1 MTYIANRDYNL
12 EIAKGNVADHQLLS
26 VIGYNTDVDAAS
38 AEDIWPNGGDF
49 VPPTTARL
57 HNIVSDSANDTSAGT
72 GARTVE
78 IRGIGSSGA
87 EAVDTVTMNGTSNVA
102 TILTFTAI
110 NNLRV
115 LTSGTGLV
123 NAGTITATAQTDS
136 TITAT
141 IPAGIGK
148 SASSVY
154 QVPQWC
160 RAYLQSWRVSVS
172 TIDTTG
178 SSEAEVGLFAKPSGG
193 SWGLVGRMAVPAN
206 NMTAEEQDFRYSQ
219 SFGAGTILKAR
230 VLAVS
235 SDNVD
240 VTAHLVG
247 VLLKSE
253 PLEATRLL
261 EDGGHRLLEN
271 GGARLLEN

>member
-26 VIGYNTDVDAAS
+26 IVGYNTDIDTAS
-38 AEDIWPNGGDF
+38 AEDVWPNGGDF
-49 VPPTTARL
+49 VPPTEARL
-57 HNIVSDSANDTSAGT
+57 HNIVSGSANDTSAGT

-78 IRGIGSSGA
+78 IKGIGSSG
-87 EAVDTVTMNGTSNVA
+87 EETVETVTMNGTSNVA
-102 TILTFTAI
+102 TTLTFLAI
-110 NNLRV
+110 NSMQV

-123 NAGTITATAQTDS
+123 NAGIITATAQTDS
-136 TITAT
+136 TVTAT

-154 QVPQWC
+154 RVPQWC

-172 TIDTTG
+172 AIDSTT
-178 SSEAEVGLFAKPSGG
+178 SEAEVGLFAKPDGG
-193 SWGLVGRMAVPAN
+193 SWGLVGRMSVTAN
-206 NMTAEEQDFRYSQ
+206 NMTGEEQDFRFSQ
-219 SFGAGTILKAR
+219 TFGAGTTLKAR

-240 VTAHLVG
+240 VTAHIVG

-253 PLEATRLL
+253 PLQASRLL
-261 EDGGHRLLEN
+261 EDGGYRLLET